1 MNRNTCKNCA
11 KATINDIDVVYKS
24 VFQMLK
30 ARSYLACG
38 IIDERVDPNDTCEFF
53 EKINDPLHNET
64 APRF

>member
-1 MNRNTCKNCA
+1 MNSNTCKNCA

-30 ARSYLACG
+30 ARSYLVCSITNKYA
-38 IIDERVDPNDTCEFF
+38 EPTRSCEFF